1 MQPINRGI
9 KTIQKFKKLFQNE
22 MFKNKID
29 DQRGLTV

>member
-9 KTIQKFKKLFQNE
+9 KIIQKLKKLFQNE